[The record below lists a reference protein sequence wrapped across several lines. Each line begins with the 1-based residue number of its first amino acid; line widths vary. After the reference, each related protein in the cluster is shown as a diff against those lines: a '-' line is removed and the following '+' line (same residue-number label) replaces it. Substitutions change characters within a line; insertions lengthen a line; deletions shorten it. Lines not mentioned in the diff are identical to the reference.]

1 MPLKKNSE
9 DRSSVEESPMKR
21 GLTPQQIQQFH
32 DDGCLIVRDLLPREA
47 LQPLIDELVQKV
59 DDLANEAVRQGLLD
73 AANTFEDTPFETR
86 LALVSDACSERN
98 WLWRQVHG
106 KQQKTAGMFTLRTW
120 AALLDVVESLIG
132 PEILAHPQTV
142 LRVKLPDQE
151 ETVVPW
157 HQDLAYLKPEEA
169 GDTLVV
175 NFWVP
180 LVRATAA
187 NGCMQVMCGSHRF
200 GLLPHNYRIS
210 IYKGVA
216 DANLPPCETVTCE
229 VNAGDVLM
237 TMERLLHRSIP
248 NTSNTVRWSVDTRYS
263 RIGLPT
269 GRENVP
275 GFVARSR
282 KNPECVARS
291 HHDWIRLLTEAG
303 LDPFR

>member
-1 MPLKKNSE
+1 
-9 DRSSVEESPMKR
+9 MKR

-32 DDGCLIVRDLLPREA
+32 DDGFLIARNLLPREA
-47 LQPLIDELVQKV
+47 IQPLIDELEQKL
-59 DDLANEAVRQGLLD
+59 DDLTNEAVRQGLLD
-73 AANTFEDTPFETR
+73 AANTFEDAPFETR
-86 LALVSDACSERN
+86 LALASDTCVNRN
-98 WLWRQVHG
+98 WLWNRIQG
-106 KQQKTAGMFTLRTW
+106 KQHKTAGMFTLRTYPS
-120 AALLDVVESLIG
+120 LLDVAESLIG
-132 PEILAHPQTV
+132 PEILAHPQFA
-142 LRVKLPDQE
+142 LRPKLPDQE

-157 HQDLAYLKPEEA
+157 HQDLAYLTPEEA

-180 LVRATAA
+180 LVKATAV
-187 NGCMQVMCGSHRF
+187 NGCMQVMRGSHRF
-200 GLLPHNYRIS
+200 GLLPHNYRIA

-216 DANLPPCETVTCE
+216 DADLPPCETVTCE

-248 NTSNTVRWSVDTRYS
+248 NTSNTVRWSVDTRYN

-282 KNPECVARS
+282 KNPERVARS
-291 HHDWIRLLTEAG
+291 HHDWIELLTEAG
-303 LDPFR
+303 RDPFQWHNYDEGKEKTC